1 VYLQVLF
8 YQWHQRGVPI
18 PLSQHSRREARYQ
31 RKQLCQLIAH
41 IRQSL
46 RQPCR
51 QKVPSHLH
59 QLQLIRNLQCQRL
72 LTLLLP
78 LRRTQLRR
86 LRLLEHLGLLPHIQ
100 LGHLGLQEALIQQDQ
115 LFLPIIIIILHLP
128 LLRIQLCHLG
138 PLEVHIQLVHL
149 GPLEVP
155 IQQDQLFQPIII
167 LNLHLPLLGIQ
178 LCHLGLLEAHIQL
191 GRLGPQQVPIQH
203 IITM

>member
-59 QLQLIRNLQCQRL
+59 QLQLIRNLQCRQL

-86 LRLLEHLGLLPHIQ
+86 LRPPEHLGLLPHIQ
-100 LGHLGLQEALIQQDQ
+100 LGHLGLQEVLIQQDQ

-138 PLEVHIQLVHL
+138 PLEV
-149 GPLEVP
+149 P

-178 LCHLGLLEAHIQL
+178 LRHLGLLEAHIQL